1 MSANRDEFAYY
12 SDTLELTKK
21 ETKEILKTKNTTK
34 EILKSM
40 QYAKH
45 MLIVDSSK
53 LILQKNLE

>member
-1 MSANRDEFAYY
+1 MN
-12 SDTLELTKK
+12 ELDFKNKK
-21 ETKEILKTKNTTK
+21 YNER